1 MYCSQAVQG
10 LQTQCYLLQVQGLQ
24 QNLFAAEV
32 DTRRVTE
39 TLETVMQ
46 SHQQLQMTVE
56 QLQTELGNKDAVI
69 SQLKS
74 QMWVTVSL
82 LVVDVFLLFYFMYYR
97 HSSDELLI
105 SC

>member
-1 MYCSQAVQG
+1 MQLKASKPSVLFTGGSGPTNPVY
-10 LQTQCYLLQVQGLQ
+10 YLLQVQGLQ

-74 QMWVTVSL
+74 QM
-82 LVVDVFLLFYFMYYR
+82 
-97 HSSDELLI
+97 
-105 SC
+105 